1 MTTQQM
7 NMSIMLNTGEVVDL
21 EGTAT
26 DDAWT
31 ELQVSTDY
39 AVAAVSIGQFANGK
53 SIAQILQPASGAT
66 GICSAYLNRRGEIL
80 SLLPC
85 AVQGVLS
92 EPVAPFKQVTF
103 QAGDTIQVMT
113 CVAATRI
120 FSYNVIT
127 NTGVHA
133 IFQGTPS
140 GSGNTDLTHVLS
152 GQGLGASLTGQRI
165 VSHFAISTDTVELD
179 SGGGVY
185 VLNDRG
191 LPVGGT
197 ASVVPQTLQPALNS
211 MGQSTVNL
219 NFVARVST
227 NA

>member
-26 DDAWT
+26 DDAFT

-53 SIAQILQPASGAT
+53 SIAQILQPVSAAT
-66 GICSAYLNRRGEIL
+66 GICTAYINRRGEIL

-85 AVQGVLS
+85 AVQGVTS
-92 EPVAPFKQVTF
+92 EPVAPYSQVTF

-113 CVAATRI
+113 CVVATRI
-120 FSYNVIT
+120 FTYNVIT

-152 GQGLGASLTGQRI
+152 GQGLGASLTGQSI
-165 VSHFAISTDTVELD
+165 MSHYATSTDTVELD

-185 VLNDRG
+185 LLNDRG
-191 LPVGGT
+191 LPEGGCMAT
-197 ASVVPQTLQPALNS
+197 VPQTLQPALNG
-211 MGQSTVNL
+211 MGGTMINL
-219 NFVARVST
+219 NYVARVST

>member
-1 MTTQQM
+1 MTTQAM

-26 DDAWT
+26 DDAFT

-66 GICSAYLNRRGEIL
+66 GICAAYINRRGEIL
-80 SLLPC
+80 SLLPI
-85 AVQGVLS
+85 AVQGVQS
-92 EPVAPFKQVTF
+92 QPVAPLAGVTF

-165 VSHFAISTDTVELD
+165 VSHFASSTDTTELD

-185 VLNDRG
+185 ILNDRG
-191 LPVGGT
+191 LPVGGC
-197 ASVVPQTLQPALNS
+197 ASVVPQTLQPTLNS
-211 MGQSTVNL
+211 MGQAQVNL